1 MTNMVLLEGGLS
13 ILALIVMVVIGL
25 ILLIVLVKVLLFIII
40 PGIMALVV
48 WLLTKDS
55 LLAGVTFLLV
65 AVLTIIFR
73 R

>member
-1 MTNMVLLEGGLS
+1 MVLLEGGLS
-13 ILALIVMVVIGL
+13 LLALVAMLIIGL
-25 ILLIVLVKVLLFIII
+25 VLLIVLVKVLLFIII

-48 WLLTKDS
+48 WFLTNDPVVT
-55 LLAGVTFLLV
+55 GVTFLVV

>member
-1 MTNMVLLEGGLS
+1 MVLLEGGLS
-13 ILALIVMVVIGL
+13 LLALVVVIIIGL
-25 ILLIVLVKVLLFIII
+25 ILLAVLVKILLFVII

-48 WLLTKDS
+48 WWMTSDPVLTG
-55 LLAGVTFLLV
+55 LTFLVV

>member
-1 MTNMVLLEGGLS
+1 MVLLEGGLS
-13 ILALIVMVVIGL
+13 LLALVAMLIIGL
-25 ILLIVLVKVLLFIII
+25 ILLVVLVKVLLFIII

-48 WLLTKDS
+48 WFLTNDPF
-55 LLAGVTFLLV
+55 LTGVTFLVV

>member
-1 MTNMVLLEGGLS
+1 MVLLEGGLS
-13 ILALIVMVVIGL
+13 LLALVVVIIIGL
-25 ILLIVLVKVLLFIII
+25 ILLAVLVKILLFIII

-48 WLLTKDS
+48 WWMTNDPVLTG
-55 LLAGVTFLLV
+55 LTFLVV